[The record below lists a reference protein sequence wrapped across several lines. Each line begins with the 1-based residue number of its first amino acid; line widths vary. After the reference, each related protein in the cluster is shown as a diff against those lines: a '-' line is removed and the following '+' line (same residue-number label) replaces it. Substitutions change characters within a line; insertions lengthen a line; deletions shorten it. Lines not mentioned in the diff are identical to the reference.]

1 MSLIFNSYR
10 PTYIQYKIRE
20 LPATHQSTQQQII
33 ESSQDDLTS
42 NEVKTFINNGS
53 RDDKKASHSIFPLML
68 PLSRLTHF
76 YPCLGGSIINFHQS
90 IALFL
95 SPEND
100 IVSFCDENKSGKM
113 SPPLASPFMNIHVV
127 SCARKAR
134 QSKAKRENHFRII
147 WTHSNENQ
155 MEKAGGNDESFALV
169 CWPSAI
175 QIFYEN
181 YVLKIDCPLL
191 YFTTHFCIH
200 RMSFRFVNVGIW
212 L

>member
-1 MSLIFNSYR
+1 MSLIFNSCR
-10 PTYIQYKIRE
+10 ANIHSIWN
-20 LPATHQSTQQQII
+20 AWAASAHQSTQQKII

-53 RDDKKASHSIFPLML
+53 RDDKKASHSTFSLML

-76 YPCLGGSIINFHQS
+76 YPCLGGSIINFRQS

-95 SPEND
+95 LPEND

-113 SPPLASPFMNIHVV
+113 SPPLTSPFVNIHVV
-127 SCARKAR
+127 SCVWKAR

-155 MEKAGGNDESFALV
+155 MEKAAGNDESFYFV
-169 CWPSAI
+169 CWPFAI
-175 QIFYEN
+175 QILYEN

-191 YFTTHFCIH
+191 YFTTHSCIH
-200 RMSFRFVNVGIW
+200 RMSFQFVNVSIW